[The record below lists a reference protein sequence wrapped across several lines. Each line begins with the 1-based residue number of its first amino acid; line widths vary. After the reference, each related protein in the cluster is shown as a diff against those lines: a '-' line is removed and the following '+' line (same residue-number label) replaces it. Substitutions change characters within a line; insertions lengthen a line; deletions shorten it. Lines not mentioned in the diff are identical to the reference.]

1 MCLPT
6 TRHQSQSPWKHHVET
21 KQRWDFSPGFEQKQK
36 LCEKS
41 LPFGEEGRMH
51 YCLFTC
57 LFCFFPEA
65 IDSLRAEASRFCV
78 FFSTF

>member
-21 KQRWDFSPGFEQKQK
+21 KQRCNFSPGFEQKQK

-65 IDSLRAEASRFCV
+65 IYSLRAEASRYCV
-78 FFSTF
+78 FVHL